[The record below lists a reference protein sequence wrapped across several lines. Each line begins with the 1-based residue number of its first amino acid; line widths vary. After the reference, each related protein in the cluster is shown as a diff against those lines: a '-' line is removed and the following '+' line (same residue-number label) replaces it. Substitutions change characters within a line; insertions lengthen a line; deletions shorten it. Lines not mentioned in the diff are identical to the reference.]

1 MKLLYWVCL
10 IVGLVFFFNG
20 AILSDLNLLTSKDA
34 TQLLVFSIIAFLV
47 GWVGLDSD
55 TKKEGA

>member
-10 IVGLVFFFNG
+10 IVGLVFIING
-20 AILSDLNLLTSKDA
+20 AILFDLNLLTSKDSL
-34 TQLLVFSIIAFLV
+34 QLFIFSGITFLV
-47 GWVGLDSD
+47 GWFGFESD